1 MPCTP
6 PWIWRRSIWNWPE
19 TARELLPAKPRR
31 AAAACKPTENT
42 SDKRHPD
49 GCLFL
54 FARADFRMEASGN
67 RGFAPPGRTALRSR
81 QSTSP
86 RQSRRFFHIR
96 SSPSQMAQ
104 AALLYPYYSS
114 FPGDCNGRRQ
124 GIQADAAGS
133 FRVRANHR
141 SPQAAMPSG
150 NCLTQRQDL
159 RKIPT
164 LILTNCFTLSV
175 QEIPSTTKK
184 APQKIPAEPFLSL
197 FLAQRIRRNTNCSSF
212 VSQWHTAPYFRQK
225 YRMDW
230 VPRPCP
236 SFGETGKPS
245 SSNRTAVQNGLTISS
260 MRSG

>member
-1 MPCTP
+1 
-6 PWIWRRSIWNWPE
+6 
-19 TARELLPAKPRR
+19 
-31 AAAACKPTENT
+31 
-42 SDKRHPD
+42 
-49 GCLFL
+49 
-54 FARADFRMEASGN
+54 
-67 RGFAPPGRTALRSR
+67 
-81 QSTSP
+81 
-86 RQSRRFFHIR
+86 
-96 SSPSQMAQ
+96 MAQ
-104 AALLYPYYSS
+104 AALFYPYYSS
-114 FPGDCNGRRQ
+114 FPGDCNGRRL

-141 SPQAAMPSG
+141 SPQTGNAVRKLSHAAAGFTENPDADTLRLLYPVRAG
-150 NCLTQRQDL
+150 DL
-159 RKIPT
+159 
-164 LILTNCFTLSV
+164 FHH
-175 QEIPSTTKK
+175 KK
-184 APQKIPAEPFLSL
+184 GPAEKSLRSPFLSL

>member
-1 MPCTP
+1 M
-6 PWIWRRSIWNWPE
+6 
-19 TARELLPAKPRR
+19 KP
-31 AAAACKPTENT
+31 
-42 SDKRHPD
+42 
-49 GCLFL
+49 
-54 FARADFRMEASGN
+54 SGN

-104 AALLYPYYSS
+104 TALLYPYYSS
-114 FPGDCNGRRQ
+114 FPGDFNGRRLGMQ
-124 GIQADAAGS
+124 TGTPGS
-133 FRVRANHR
+133 FRARVNHH

-159 RKIPT
+159 WKIPT
-164 LILTNCFTLSV
+164 LILTDCFTLSV

-184 APQKIPAEPFLSL
+184 GSAENPCGAFLSL

-230 VPRPCP
+230 VPSPCP

>member
-1 MPCTP
+1 M
-6 PWIWRRSIWNWPE
+6 
-19 TARELLPAKPRR
+19 
-31 AAAACKPTENT
+31 
-42 SDKRHPD
+42 
-49 GCLFL
+49 
-54 FARADFRMEASGN
+54 
-67 RGFAPPGRTALRSR
+67 
-81 QSTSP
+81 
-86 RQSRRFFHIR
+86 
-96 SSPSQMAQ
+96 
-104 AALLYPYYSS
+104 
-114 FPGDCNGRRQ
+114 
-124 GIQADAAGS
+124 QADAARIIPGQGEPS
-133 FRVRANHR
+133 Q
-141 SPQAAMPSG
+141 PQAAKPSG

-159 RKIPT
+159 WKIPT
-164 LILTNCFTLSV
+164 LILTDCFTLSV
-175 QEIPSTTKK
+175 QEISSITKK

>member
-1 MPCTP
+1 M
-6 PWIWRRSIWNWPE
+6 
-19 TARELLPAKPRR
+19 
-31 AAAACKPTENT
+31 
-42 SDKRHPD
+42 
-49 GCLFL
+49 
-54 FARADFRMEASGN
+54 
-67 RGFAPPGRTALRSR
+67 
-81 QSTSP
+81 
-86 RQSRRFFHIR
+86 
-96 SSPSQMAQ
+96 
-104 AALLYPYYSS
+104 
-114 FPGDCNGRRQ
+114 
-124 GIQADAAGS
+124 QADAAGS
-133 FRVRANHR
+133 FRARANHR
-141 SPQAAMPSG
+141 SPQTGNAPSG

-184 APQKIPAEPFLSL
+184 APQKIPAEPFFITVFL

>member
-1 MPCTP
+1 
-6 PWIWRRSIWNWPE
+6 
-19 TARELLPAKPRR
+19 
-31 AAAACKPTENT
+31 
-42 SDKRHPD
+42 
-49 GCLFL
+49 
-54 FARADFRMEASGN
+54 
-67 RGFAPPGRTALRSR
+67 
-81 QSTSP
+81 
-86 RQSRRFFHIR
+86 
-96 SSPSQMAQ
+96 MAQ

-114 FPGDCNGRRQ
+114 FPGDCNGRRL

-133 FRVRANHR
+133 FRARVNHH

-159 RKIPT
+159 WKIPT
-164 LILTNCFTLSV
+164 LMLTDCFTLSV
-175 QEIPSTTKK
+175 QEIPSITKK

>member
-1 MPCTP
+1 M
-6 PWIWRRSIWNWPE
+6 
-19 TARELLPAKPRR
+19 KP
-31 AAAACKPTENT
+31 
-42 SDKRHPD
+42 
-49 GCLFL
+49 
-54 FARADFRMEASGN
+54 SGN

-104 AALLYPYYSS
+104 AALLSPYYSS

-133 FRVRANHR
+133 FRARKTHR

-164 LILTNCFTLSV
+164 LILPNCFTLSV

>member
-1 MPCTP
+1 MQTGTP
-6 PWIWRRSIWNWPE
+6 
-19 TARELLPAKPRR
+19 
-31 AAAACKPTENT
+31 
-42 SDKRHPD
+42 
-49 GCLFL
+49 
-54 FARADFRMEASGN
+54 
-67 RGFAPPGRTALRSR
+67 
-81 QSTSP
+81 
-86 RQSRRFFHIR
+86 
-96 SSPSQMAQ
+96 
-104 AALLYPYYSS
+104 
-114 FPGDCNGRRQ
+114 
-124 GIQADAAGS
+124 GS
-133 FRVRANHR
+133 FRARVNHH

-159 RKIPT
+159 WKIPT
-164 LILTNCFTLSV
+164 LMLTDCFTLSV

-184 APQKIPAEPFLSL
+184 GPAENPCGVLFISVFL

-230 VPRPCP
+230 VPSPCP